1 VDIKDK
7 TSLVFFGSGPVSKA
21 SLESLKESFEIEAI
35 VTKPATEADM
45 LSAAPNTPVFAI
57 KNRKQLTNLVKDK
70 AFQSKVAVVVD
81 FGIII
86 EQEAID
92 YFPLGIINSHFS
104 LLPRW
109 RGADPISFAI
119 LAGDKQT
126 GVSLMLIDESLD
138 TGQLIAQESLTLL
151 PRHTTPG
158 LTNDLIELSNRML
171 ADYLPKYLVGQIKP
185 YPQPDSESA
194 SYSRK
199 LEKGDGIIDWQKPA
213 EQIEREIRAYAGWP
227 KSTSRIGP
235 HTVILVSAE
244 VINKKG
250 RPGAYQT
257 GKKSLIIFC
266 GDKALD
272 IKSVQPPGKKTMPI
286 SAFLAGYKL

>member
-1 VDIKDK
+1 
-7 TSLVFFGSGPVSKA
+7 
-21 SLESLKESFEIEAI
+21 
-35 VTKPATEADM
+35 
-45 LSAAPNTPVFAI
+45 
-57 KNRKQLTNLVKDK
+57 
-70 AFQSKVAVVVD
+70 
-81 FGIII
+81 
-86 EQEAID
+86 
-92 YFPLGIINSHFS
+92 
-104 LLPRW
+104 
-109 RGADPISFAI
+109 
-119 LAGDKQT
+119 
-126 GVSLMLIDESLD
+126 MLIDESLD